1 MARKIKIDNA
11 VLKRFESRER
21 KRKIGSIPLRKYFL
35 IICEGAKTEPNYF
48 EAIKKRLPP
57 GVMEYIEIDGE
68 GRNTLNLVEE
78 VEKIR
83 QQRESQNVFK
93 KFDHTWAVFDR
104 DSFPADNF
112 DNAIHK
118 AQELKRK
125 IDCAWSNEAFE
136 LWYLLHLEFVNTPLS
151 RKDYGPKIEKWL
163 TQRSGEKIKY
173 EKNRPDMYALLQK
186 YGNEDQAVKWAKKLD
201 ESYVDTKYS
210 THNPCTKVYLLV
222 EQLNQLM

>member
-11 VLKRFESRER
+11 VQKRFESRAQ
-21 KRKIGSIPLRKYFL
+21 KRKVGSKPLRKYFL

-68 GRNTLNLVEE
+68 GRNTLNLIEE

-83 QQRESQNVFK
+83 QRRESQNIFK

-136 LWYLLHLEFVNTPLS
+136 LWYLLHLEFVHTPLS

-163 TQRSGEKIKY
+163 TQRSGKKIKY

-201 ESYVDTKYS
+201 ESYDGAKYS

>member
-11 VLKRFESRER
+11 VLKRFESTER
-21 KRKIGSIPLRKYFL
+21 KRKVGHIPLRRYFL

-48 EAIKKRLPP
+48 EALKKRLPP
-57 GVMEYIEIDGE
+57 GVMEYIEIEGE
-68 GRNTLNLVEE
+68 GRNTLNLIEE
-78 VEKIR
+78 ADKIR
-83 QQRESQNVFK
+83 KERESRSVLK

-104 DSFPADNF
+104 DSFPAENF

-118 AQELKRK
+118 AGQLKRK

-163 TQRSGEKIKY
+163 GQRMGKEFKY
-173 EKNRPDMYALLQK
+173 TKNRPDMYSLLRQ
-186 YGNEDQAVKWAKKLD
+186 YGNEEQAIKWAEKLD
-201 ESYVDTKYS
+201 KSYIDTKYS

-222 EQLNQLM
+222 EQLNQLR